1 VVPGHGPMATK
12 QDMAAFRES
21 TIKLVAR
28 VREMNRA
35 KKSKDDISKMLST
48 EFHWQQL
55 HLARGLNGVIE
66 EAQ

>member
-1 VVPGHGPMATK
+1 MATK
-12 QDMAAFRES
+12 QEMAAYRES
-21 TIKLVAR
+21 TMRLVAR

-35 KKSKDDISKMLST
+35 KKSKDDIAMMLRT
-48 EFHWQQL
+48 EFHWADL

>member
-1 VVPGHGPMATK
+1 
-12 QDMAAFRES
+12 MAAFRES
-21 TIKLVAR
+21 TIRLVAR

-35 KKSKDDISKMLST
+35 KKSKDDIAMMLRT
-48 EFHWQQL
+48 EFHWADL